1 MLLCRYGS
9 QSKPVC
15 LWRLG
20 MVRQRGI
27 LGAVNGKNKMLQVA
41 IATLIVIGIMLYLYR
56 SAPAGLDV
64 EPHAREEIEKAK
76 RR

>member
-1 MLLCRYGS
+1 MLLRRYGS

-20 MVRQRGI
+20 MVRRRGI
-27 LGAVNGKNKMLQVA
+27 LGAVNGKNKMLLVA

>member
-1 MLLCRYGS
+1 
-9 QSKPVC
+9 
-15 LWRLG
+15 
-20 MVRQRGI
+20 MVPRRGI
-27 LGAVNGKNKMLQVA
+27 LGAVNGKNKMLLIA

-56 SAPAGLDV
+56 SPTGLNV